1 MGVVIETAGGKIE
14 GEAREGVETFRGI
27 PFAAPPVGARRFCPP
42 APPEPWGGVR
52 DCTAFGNT
60 APQPPSLLP
69 GMAPGAQDEDCLY
82 LNVYTPAADTQR
94 RRPVMVWI
102 HGGAFT
108 GGSGSQALYEGAHLV
123 RRGQVVLVT
132 INYRL
137 GALGYLHLADRQDRL
152 EGAASNLG
160 QRDQIAALEWV
171 RDNIDRFGGDPGEVT
186 IFGESAGGMAVST
199 LLGMPAAKGLFHRV
213 IAQSGAAHATHSA
226 TSALWV
232 LDAVLEQLGIAE
244 RDIAQLRDVSVE
256 RLLAAQSSAALAV
269 GTRVQLPYAPS
280 LDADSLPESPLDV
293 VRRGGAKDIPLIVG
307 VNGDE
312 WKLFSAANPKHDTMD
327 EVVLHKLVRSRL
339 GKQSTSEADAKAMV
353 ESYKGTRPEAAP
365 CDLFD
370 AFESDRVFRIPAI
383 RLAEAQVAH
392 QPATRKYYFTY
403 PSPARRGRLGAC
415 HALELPFVFGTFD
428 APTMDR
434 FAGTGPEVKRLSL
447 AMMDAWVAFARS
459 GDPNSEAIPQWAPYC
474 AEQRRTL
481 IFDREVEQRHAPE
494 EVERSAWDGRLSHAP
509 SN

>member
-1 MGVVIETAGGKIE
+1 MGVVVETTGGKIE
-14 GEAREGVETFRGI
+14 GEAREGVEVFRGI

-69 GMAPGAQDEDCLY
+69 GMSPGVQDEDCLY

-94 RRPVMVWI
+94 RPVMVWI

-108 GGSGSQALYEGAHLV
+108 GGSGSQELYEGAPLV

-137 GALGYLHLADRQDRL
+137 GALGYLHLADHEDQL

-171 RDNIDRFGGDPGEVT
+171 RDNIDHFGGDPDQVT

-226 TSALWV
+226 ASAQWV
-232 LDAVLEQLGIAE
+232 LDAVLEQL
-244 RDIAQLRDVSVE
+244 DIAAGDLARLRDVPVE
-256 RLLAAQSSAALAV
+256 QLLAAQVKAGLAV
-269 GTRVQLPYAPS
+269 GNRVLLPYAPS
-280 LDADSLPESPLDV
+280 LDSQSLPESPLDV
-293 VRRGGAKDIPLIVG
+293 VRRGDAKGIPMIVG
-307 VNGDE
+307 ANSDE

-327 EVVLHKLVRSRL
+327 EAVLHKLVRSRL
-339 GKQSTSEADAKAMV
+339 GKKTTSEAATKAMI
-353 ESYKGTRPEAAP
+353 ESYRDTRPEAAP
-365 CDLFD
+365 CELFD

-383 RLAEAQVAH
+383 RLAEAQAAH
-392 QPATRKYYFTY
+392 QPATWKYYFTY

-415 HALELPFVFGTFD
+415 HALELPFVFGSFD

-434 FAGTGPEVKRLSL
+434 FAGTGPDVERLSL
-447 AMMDAWVAFARS
+447 AMMDAWLAFARS
-459 GDPNSEAIPQWAPYC
+459 GDPNGEAIPEWSPYC

-481 IFDREVEQRHAPE
+481 IFDRDVEQRHAPE
-494 EVERSAWDGRLSHAP
+494 EVERLAWDGLLSHAP
-509 SN
+509 VA